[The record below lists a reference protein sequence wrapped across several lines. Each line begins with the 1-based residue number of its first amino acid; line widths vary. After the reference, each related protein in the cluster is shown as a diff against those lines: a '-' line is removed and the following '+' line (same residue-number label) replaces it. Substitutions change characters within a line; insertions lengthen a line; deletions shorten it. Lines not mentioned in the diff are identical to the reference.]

1 MLGVALVVMV
11 VVIIV
16 MIMEVLL
23 VIVVDRVGEYAL
35 VGDIAIIKVINYSP
49 LSFTVPSLWQLLKS
63 NVLYP
68 WKYYT

>member
-49 LSFTVPSLWQLLKS
+49 LSFAVCSL
-63 NVLYP
+63 
-68 WKYYT
+68 